1 MIFIITG
8 ACGPSEK
15 LIQNV
20 DATLSL
26 SEMTFT
32 HEQALYMLV
41 EQIYRVDQLEKGTS
55 YTK

>member
-1 MIFIITG
+1 MTSLVTG
-8 ACGPSEK
+8 AFGPSEELK
-15 LIQNV
+15 RRTLFS
-20 DATLSL
+20 LSL

-41 EQIYRVDQLEKGTS
+41 EQLYRVSCFEKGID